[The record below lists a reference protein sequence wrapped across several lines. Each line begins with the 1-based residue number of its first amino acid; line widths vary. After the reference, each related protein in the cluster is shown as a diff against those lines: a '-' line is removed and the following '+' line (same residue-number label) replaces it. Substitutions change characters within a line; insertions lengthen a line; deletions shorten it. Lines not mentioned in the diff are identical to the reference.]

1 MKRVGEL
8 YEIVTFTASIAKVGE
23 DAPKHVDRERLT
35 LYSTV
40 IRCWTSWISTMSSST
55 GCSERAAMSTRA
67 ITSRTCLRSG
77 GIWKIPSL
85 STILHPHTSSTPI
98 MQYRSVAGS
107 QIHTTPSCSIWYH
120 FSRTW
125 PLFKMSDWSLVLQLS
140 APLRIPLSSICC
152 KLW

>member
-1 MKRVGEL
+1 MLQILSQVDFTIPVEVEGQYHNVYVAKRPGLDEFMKRVGEL

-55 GCSERAAMSTRA
+55 GCSERAAMSMRA

-77 GIWKIPSL
+77 GI
-85 STILHPHTSSTPI
+85 
-98 MQYRSVAGS
+98 
-107 QIHTTPSCSIWYH
+107 
-120 FSRTW
+120 
-125 PLFKMSDWSLVLQLS
+125 
-140 APLRIPLSSICC
+140 
-152 KLW
+152 